1 MAFAAVNSD
10 RLLRLLHDAAAS
22 DAEPAGH
29 YMLAGHD
36 ISRAFDVL
44 SERDNVDSDD
54 LARLEFLYIDALIYT
69 KHGIRNLERQL
80 AASPSLFAQALVY
93 AFKRSDDGED
103 PPELRP
109 KNAEVARGLASSAC
123 ALLSRAK
130 RLPGTNHKG
139 ELDVRKLQD
148 WITEARALAR
158 QYGRE
163 GVGDALIGQ
172 LLANSPKG
180 KDGVWPAEAIR
191 DVLEEVGTAEM
202 ANGMQVGRF
211 NARGAVWR
219 GDGGEKER
227 SVAEEY
233 RTWSRQVTPRHLFV
247 ARMLADIA
255 SGYDREAQWHNNRS
269 TISKRLP
276 G

>member
-1 MAFAAVNSD
+1 
-10 RLLRLLHDAAAS
+10 
-22 DAEPAGH
+22 
-29 YMLAGHD
+29 MLAGHD
-36 ISRAFDVL
+36 ISRAFEVL
-44 SERDNVDSDD
+44 SERDNVDGDD
-54 LARLEFLYIDALIYT
+54 LARLEFVYIEALSHT

-93 AFKRSDDGED
+93 AFKRSDDGQD

-109 KNAEVARGLASSAC
+109 KNAEVARGLASSAY

-130 RLPGTNHKG
+130 RLPGMNHKG

-172 LLANSPKG
+172 LLAHSPKG

-191 DVLEEVGTAEM
+191 DVLEDVGTAEI

-211 NARGAVWR
+211 NARGSVWR
-219 GDGGEKER
+219 GDGGEQER
-227 SVAEEY
+227 SLAEDTGPG
-233 RTWSRQVTPRHLFV
+233 R
-247 ARMLADIA
+247 AR
-255 SGYDREAQWHNNRS
+255 
-269 TISKRLP
+269 
-276 G
+276 